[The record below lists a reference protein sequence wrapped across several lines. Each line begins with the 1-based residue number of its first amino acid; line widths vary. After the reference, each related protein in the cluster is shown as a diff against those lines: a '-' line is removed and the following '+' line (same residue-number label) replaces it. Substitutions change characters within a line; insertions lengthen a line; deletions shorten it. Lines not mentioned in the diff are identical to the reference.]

1 MVQTYS
7 AEETAQYEATFEA
20 NKAVMYSEGAPN
32 KKYKQKPWLVLLHPS
47 QNSIFTVRPI
57 QKKIVLLLVDL

>member
-1 MVQTYS
+1 MCTGLIYTVFHCYFCIVVVVQTYS

-32 KKYKQKPWLVLLHPS
+32 KKYKQKP
-47 QNSIFTVRPI
+47 
-57 QKKIVLLLVDL
+57 